1 MHPSGAPVRL
11 EVPRCDVDS
20 KEQPRLGEVEAV
32 ARSCVAGNVDSAC
45 DEQLGEVH
53 GDRERRHHK
62 HEAKCQ
68 QAIDACMRWAELV
81 GHGEEHGLDGRPDD
95 CQGFFCRP
103 ERVLR
108 RARQRSA
115 PREQCDVGDAD
126 SDHGPCRPH
135 AQAEQASAQHPLSVV
150 MSLFHHTAP
159 PFVCPDSV
167 AGPSSFSPCRQQRDP
182 RDGGLEHWLS

>member
-1 MHPSGAPVRL
+1 LRL
-11 EVPRCDVDS
+11 EVPRCDVDGE
-20 KEQPRLGEVEAV
+20 EQPRLGEVEAV

-68 QAIDACMRWAELV
+68 QALDACMRRAELV
-81 GHGEEHGLDGRPDD
+81 DRGEEHDLDGRPDD
-95 CQGFFCRP
+95 CQGFCCRP

-115 PREQCDVGDAD
+115 PAT
-126 SDHGPCRPH
+126 
-135 AQAEQASAQHPLSVV
+135 SA
-150 MSLFHHTAP
+150 M
-159 PFVCPDSV
+159 
-167 AGPSSFSPCRQQRDP
+167 
-182 RDGGLEHWLS
+182 